1 MTKLDISKAEERQNN
16 QLNPSASLNRSEGT
30 GAMLSEETSMDDERK
45 AQKRKEFEIKIN
57 VIITEMRKYGTPEVD
72 IFEYVD
78 ELRAK
83 FEEELRLTPQ
93 ELALKRKQ
101 EHEESVLRNQKA
113 EFKRILELYFQVYID
128 YDTQYQ
134 SPEEIAVTKE
144 KYAALIRNMVEM
156 SEEELEIQYDNINK
170 GKRSFYER
178 YNKHTIFKECL
189 EKEVA
194 LKLQNKVL
202 TVEQVPEFRTKRIK
216 AFLAGEFD
224 YPDLLKDNIIQTLL
238 VGESTS
244 IKLVDLDNLPDI
256 RDELDEIKLSLT
268 NPNQQNSSKKL

>member
-1 MTKLDISKAEERQNN
+1 MTELDISKVEERQNDK
-16 QLNPSASLNRSEGT
+16 LNPSASLNHSEDT
-30 GAMLSEETSMDDERK
+30 IIPEEASMDDERK

-101 EHEESVLRNQKA
+101 EHEENVLRNQKA

-128 YDTQYQ
+128 YDSQYQ

-178 YNKHTIFKECL
+178 YNKHTVFKECL

-202 TVEQVPEFRTKRIK
+202 TIEQVPEFRSKRIK
-216 AFLAGEFD
+216 SFLAGEFD
-224 YPDLLKDNIIQTLL
+224 YPDLLKDNVIQTILAS
-238 VGESTS
+238 ESTS
-244 IKLVDLDNLPDI
+244 IKLVDLDDLPDV
-256 RDELDEIKLSLT
+256 RSELEEIKLSLN
-268 NPNQQNSSKKL
+268 NPNQQNSAKKL

>member
-1 MTKLDISKAEERQNN
+1 MTELDISKVEERQNDK
-16 QLNPSASLNRSEGT
+16 LNSSASLNHAEDT
-30 GAMLSEETSMDDERK
+30 MISEEASMDDERK

-83 FEEELRLTPQ
+83 FEEELRLTPR

-101 EHEESVLRNQKA
+101 EHEENVLRNQKA

-128 YDTQYQ
+128 YDSQYQ

-178 YNKHTIFKECL
+178 YNKHTVFKECL

-202 TVEQVPEFRTKRIK
+202 TIEQVPEFRSKRIK
-216 AFLAGEFD
+216 SFLVGEFD
-224 YPDLLKDNIIQTLL
+224 YPDLLKDNVIQTILAN
-238 VGESTS
+238 ESTS
-244 IKLVDLDNLPDI
+244 IKLVDLDDLPDV
-256 RDELDEIKLSLT
+256 RSELEEIKLSLS
-268 NPNQQNSSKKL
+268 NPNQQNSAKKI

>member
-1 MTKLDISKAEERQNN
+1 MTELDISKVEERQNDK
-16 QLNPSASLNRSEGT
+16 LNSSASLNHAEDT
-30 GAMLSEETSMDDERK
+30 MIFEEASMDDERK

-101 EHEESVLRNQKA
+101 EHEENVLRNQKA

-128 YDTQYQ
+128 YDSQYQ

-202 TVEQVPEFRTKRIK
+202 TVEQVPKFRSKRIK
-216 AFLAGEFD
+216 SFLAGEFD
-224 YPDLLKDNIIQTLL
+224 YPDLLKDNVLQTILAS
-238 VGESTS
+238 ESTS
-244 IKLVDLDNLPDI
+244 IKLVDLDDLPDV
-256 RDELDEIKLSLT
+256 RSELEEIKLSLT
-268 NPNQQNSSKKL
+268 NPNQQNSAKKL